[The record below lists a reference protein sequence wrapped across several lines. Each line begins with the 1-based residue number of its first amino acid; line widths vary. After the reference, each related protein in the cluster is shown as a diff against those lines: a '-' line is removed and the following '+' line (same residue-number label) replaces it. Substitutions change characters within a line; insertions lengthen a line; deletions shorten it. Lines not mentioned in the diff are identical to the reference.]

1 MVALAGQL
9 SGWLESS
16 NSSSLNPVNVTT
28 PLEMETSRGD
38 SLTKLLEIIIMM
50 ATPAQTYPKFI
61 WRFFS
66 CQQFKYFTVEATSEQ
81 EARSLLPD
89 SPCVFSARIR
99 QEVTHA

>member
-1 MVALAGQL
+1 MVALAGQP

-16 NSSSLNPVNVTT
+16 NSSTANPVNVTT
-28 PLEMETSRGD
+28 PNEFRSSRGD
-38 SLTKLLEIIIMM
+38 SIDKLLEIIIMM
-50 ATPAQTYPKFI
+50 ATPAQTHPKFI

-99 QEVTHA
+99 QEVAHV